1 MTWAQM
7 KVDPAELS
15 RRQAVAVRINRIWDK
30 RNAAPDDKT
39 RRRFDRQIGVIR
51 KPEAGWLKEAAYF
64 LY

>member
-15 RRQAVAVRINRIWDK
+15 RRQAVAGKINRIWAK
-30 RNAAPDDKT
+30 RNAAPDEKT

-51 KPEAGWLKEAAYF
+51 KQEAGWLKEAAWF
-64 LY
+64 MF

>member
-30 RNAAPDDKT
+30 RNAAPDEKT
-39 RRRFDRQIGVIR
+39 RRVGQSV
-51 KPEAGWLKEAAYF
+51 AAAS
-64 LY
+64 LP